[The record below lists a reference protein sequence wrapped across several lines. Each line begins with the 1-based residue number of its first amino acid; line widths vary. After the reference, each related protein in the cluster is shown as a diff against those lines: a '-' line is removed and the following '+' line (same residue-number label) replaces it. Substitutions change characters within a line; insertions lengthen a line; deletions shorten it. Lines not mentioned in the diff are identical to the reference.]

1 MVGDA
6 RIMPVMR
13 KSQPPHHGC
22 QLAPFDSYDSV
33 PMEPH
38 EEYSRGFRRL
48 ACPLLFCL
56 SVTALLTLVIQN
68 PTTHIMKLWSLPLP
82 RLLKITGL
90 LAALA
95 VVTPVFGQEAA
106 AAAPAA
112 PAIDP
117 AALSS
122 MRIGLDTVW
131 VLVTA
136 MLVFWMNAGFALV
149 ESGLC
154 RAKNCVNILTKN
166 FIVFAASTVSF
177 WVIGWGLMFGDGT
190 PWIGTHGLF
199 FVSGADNSPA
209 LGSAYAAMNP
219 FSTATYTGVYSAIN
233 WTPTPLWAKFFFQL
247 VFAGTA
253 ATIVSGAV
261 AERIKFGAF
270 LIFSFLLVAF
280 VYPVS
285 GHWIWGGG
293 ILGATP
299 GESGLAAFFGNFR
312 DFAGSTVVH
321 SVGGWAALAGVIVLG
336 PRIGKYGKDGKV
348 HPIPGHNMTSA
359 ALGVLILWLG
369 WFGFNP
375 GSTMAAMDG
384 AAISHILVA
393 TNMAAA
399 TASLSA
405 LVTAWVLLKKPDAS
419 MVLNGCLAG
428 LVAITAPCAFVTI
441 TSSAIIGLIAGVLV
455 VFAVIFFDKVKLDDP
470 VGALAVHLCNGVF
483 GTLALGLFYNTEIA
497 KTVAALDTG
506 LTPMAQTI
514 QQLKGIVLVGAVV
527 FPLSLIFWYILKA
540 TMGIR
545 VKAEE
550 EIEGLDIGEHGNE
563 AYPDFTAAHK

>member
-1 MVGDA
+1 MK
-6 RIMPVMR
+6 PWS
-13 KSQPPHHGC
+13 KSLGGLFKVTC
-22 QLAPFDSYDSV
+22 MLGMLA
-33 PMEPH
+33 
-38 EEYSRGFRRL
+38 
-48 ACPLLFCL
+48 
-56 SVTALLTLVIQN
+56 I
-68 PTTHIMKLWSLPLP
+68 
-82 RLLKITGL
+82 
-90 LAALA
+90 
-95 VVTPVFGQEAA
+95 VTPVFAA
-106 AAAPAA
+106 DAAAPAA
-112 PAIDP
+112 PAVDP
-117 AALSS
+117 AALSG

-154 RAKNCVNILTKN
+154 RSKNCVNILTKN
-166 FIVFAASTVSF
+166 FIVFAASTISF
-177 WVIGWGLMFGDGT
+177 WVLGWGIMFGDGT
-190 PWIGTHGLF
+190 PWLGTSGLW
-199 FVSGADNSPA
+199 FVGGADNSPA
-209 LGSAYAAMNP
+209 LGEAYAAMNP
-219 FSTATYTGVYSAIN
+219 FSTAKYEGVYSAIN
-233 WTPTPLWAKFFFQL
+233 WTPVPLWAKFFFQL

-270 LIFSFLLVAF
+270 LIFSFMLVAF

-293 ILGATP
+293 ILGMTP
-299 GESGLAAFFGNFR
+299 TDSGITAFFGNFR

-336 PRIGKYGKDGKV
+336 PRLGKYKDGKV
-348 HPIPGHNMTSA
+348 NAIPGHNMTSA

-384 AAISHILVA
+384 SAISHILVN

-399 TASLSA
+399 TGSLGA

-441 TSSAIIGLIAGVLV
+441 KSGAIIGLIAGVLV
-455 VFAVIFFDKVKLDDP
+455 VLAVIFFDKVKLDDP
-470 VGALAVHLCNGVF
+470 VGALAVHLVNGVF

-497 KTVAALDTG
+497 KSVAALDTG

-527 FPLSLIFWYILKA
+527 FPLSLVFWYIIKA
-540 TMGIR
+540 AMGIR
-545 VKAEE
+545 VSAEE
-550 EIEGLDIGEHGNE
+550 ELEGLDIGEHGNE
-563 AYPDFTAAHK
+563 AYPDFTIAHK